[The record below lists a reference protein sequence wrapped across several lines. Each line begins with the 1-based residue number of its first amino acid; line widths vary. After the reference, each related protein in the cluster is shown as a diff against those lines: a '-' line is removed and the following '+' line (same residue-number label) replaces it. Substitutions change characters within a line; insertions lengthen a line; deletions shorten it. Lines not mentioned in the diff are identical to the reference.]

1 MGPERAALLASLAP
15 GTSVDMQGQRLPG
28 NGEVYLYSGQKLNT
42 GDWQQDLM
50 LQRLARDRAATF
62 TRATEFMSQTI
73 SLVNAER
80 KALEDA
86 AATRAAWKTA
96 EGFVYPAHKS
106 RAEDVRHP
114 RRPPQSVVDALAKP
128 WVEPNELMA
137 EERARRQAA
146 EALPMAVPFRGDYV
160 EPAPLKTQRG
170 QFGYLDPRDNSQ
182 RMLEFL
188 ASVHPT
194 GDVLDAQ
201 RLEDREVERAEFARK
216 VVVEDTRFLG
226 FESHDGLAKVNRVH
240 SLLRDE
246 PKKATLRMLSTG
258 RPLSFTNVAPAHG
271 KGAPATAALGV
282 QTAPYSNNPLSMDA
296 TLPFVPPPRDKILE
310 RQAVPS
316 KFVGV
321 DRATGRSTD
330 FATSL
335 SAPISGLPKAR
346 YVPEI
351 EASSRPTGIVGTRP
365 VVKRIALGINTD
377 SKH

>member
-1 MGPERAALLASLAP
+1 
-15 GTSVDMQGQRLPG
+15 
-28 NGEVYLYSGQKLNT
+28 
-42 GDWQQDLM
+42 
-50 LQRLARDRAATF
+50 
-62 TRATEFMSQTI
+62 
-73 SLVNAER
+73 
-80 KALEDA
+80 
-86 AATRAAWKTA
+86 
-96 EGFVYPAHKS
+96 
-106 RAEDVRHP
+106 
-114 RRPPQSVVDALAKP
+114 
-128 WVEPNELMA
+128 
-137 EERARRQAA
+137 
-146 EALPMAVPFRGDYV
+146 MAVPFRGDYV